1 MNIPKAKFNKLQTQ
15 ILNSVKIDLKAKGP
29 VQVIINNGNPVYY
42 QQRANEAL
50 INALSLPE
58 PRASE
63 ERLLA
68 MRLLL
73 LTEMHYAA
81 AKEVPAPQGS

>member
-1 MNIPKAKFNKLQTQ
+1 MKIPKSQFNKLQNK
-15 ILNSVKIDLKAKGP
+15 ILNNVKIDLKAKGP
-29 VQVIINNGNPVYY
+29 VQVIIANDNPVYY

-81 AKEVPAPQGS
+81 AQEVPAPQGS